1 MLGVGKTWQGEALSN
16 MPIFRIRLAEQKV
29 TVWRRACAIPNNTIL
44 NDASPISDTS
54 NGPHCRHA
62 LATHALTTEALIAHA
77 FGAQLCSARLTKIMA
92 SSITTQYTAGVAA
105 ERIECDPA
113 QLAVIDRLA
122 RLESDIIEY
131 RLARK
136 SSSLGWLF
144 ARDKKSAAVK
154 GLYIYGEVGRGKTM
168 LMDLF
173 YEASP
178 VQRRRRA
185 HFHEFMIDVHE
196 RVHGLRQKMKLG
208 DFADEDPIERVAKD
222 LAREAWLLCFD
233 EFHVTDIADA
243 MVLGRLFAH
252 LFARGVVLVATS
264 NVAPADLY
272 KDGLN
277 RALFVPFIEMLEA
290 RTEVV
295 RLSSRTDFRLE
306 KLAGMPVWHV
316 PADQAADAALDEA
329 WRRLARDH
337 DGAAQELLLRRR
349 SIRVP
354 RAAMGV
360 ARFSFHDLCEQP
372 LAAADYLRIAREY
385 HTIILD
391 HIPVMTFDNRNAAK
405 RFIILID
412 TLYDMNVK
420 LIASADAEPDA
431 LYRAEQ
437 GYEAQEFSRTAS
449 RLIETR
455 SQEYLARPH
464 GAAHSQASG
473 SSSGIV
479 ET

>member
-1 MLGVGKTWQGEALSN
+1 
-16 MPIFRIRLAEQKV
+16 
-29 TVWRRACAIPNNTIL
+29 
-44 NDASPISDTS
+44 
-54 NGPHCRHA
+54 
-62 LATHALTTEALIAHA
+62 
-77 FGAQLCSARLTKIMA
+77 MA
-92 SSITTQYTAGVAA
+92 SSITAQYTAGVAVGKV
-105 ERIECDPA
+105 ERDPA
-113 QLAVIDRLA
+113 QLAVVDRLA
-122 RLESDIIEY
+122 RLEGDIIEH

-144 ARDKKSAAVK
+144 ARDKKQTLLK

-178 VQRRRRA
+178 VRRRRRA

-196 RVHGLRQKMKLG
+196 RVHGLRQKMKVG
-208 DFADEDPIERVAKD
+208 EYAGEDPIELVAKD

-243 MVLGRLFAH
+243 MILGRLFAQ
-252 LFARGVVLVATS
+252 LFTRGVVVVATS
-264 NVAPADLY
+264 NVAPVDLY

-277 RALFVPFIEMLEA
+277 RALFVPFIDMLEA
-290 RTEVV
+290 HMDIV
-295 RLSSRTDFRLE
+295 RLASRTDFRLE
-306 KLAGMPVWHV
+306 KLAGLPVWYV
-316 PADQAADAALDEA
+316 PADEAADAALDDA
-329 WRRLARDH
+329 WRRLAREN
-337 DGAAQELLLRRR
+337 DGAAQELALKGRT
-349 SIRVP
+349 IHVP

-372 LAAADYLRIAREY
+372 LAAADYLRIAHEY

-420 LIASADAEPDA
+420 LIASAAAEPDA
-431 LYRAEQ
+431 LYRADE
-437 GYEAQEFSRTAS
+437 GYEAQEFQRTAS
-449 RLIETR
+449 RLIEMR
-455 SQEYLARPH
+455 SEEYLARPH
-464 GAAHSQASG
+464 GAAHSLLSG